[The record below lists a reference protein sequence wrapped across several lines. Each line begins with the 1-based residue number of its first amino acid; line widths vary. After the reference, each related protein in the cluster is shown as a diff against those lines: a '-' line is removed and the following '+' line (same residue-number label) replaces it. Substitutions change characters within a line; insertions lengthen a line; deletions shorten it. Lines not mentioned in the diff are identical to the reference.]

1 MTPHAPRPGP
11 VEAETGPAPSGAD
24 IVQRLR
30 DKNRGWHPDQIDA
43 ADAIEALR
51 DQVAALE
58 QDAARYRWLRDVART
73 VDWSEYISKTAYR
86 HNCRIGGAGMDAAID
101 AAMKA

>member
-1 MTPHAPRPGP
+1 M
-11 VEAETGPAPSGAD
+11 D
-24 IVQRLR
+24 IVDRLR
-30 DKNRGWHPDQIDA
+30 ERMAPLNDPDLNDDA
-43 ADAIEALR
+43 ADTINALR
-51 DQVAALE
+51 AQASALE